1 MDADR
6 CVIAIS
12 NVRPVPIQSLPKF
25 LSSFT
30 NVDGVATR
38 TGNQVDEGTGLAS
51 EMAMDWSRFR
61 LQLNPSSI
69 DDRRAGHAPSMLAL
83 VRAGRRMNSVI
94 GILACRVY
102 QQVTEVPWSAVAQ
115 QRGSAETGR

>member
-1 MDADR
+1 MARLTEVDADR

-30 NVDGVATR
+30 NVDGVATQ
-38 TGNQVDEGTGLAS
+38 TGDQVDEGTGLAS

-61 LQLNPSSI
+61 LQLNPS
-69 DDRRAGHAPSMLAL
+69 
-83 VRAGRRMNSVI
+83 
-94 GILACRVY
+94 
-102 QQVTEVPWSAVAQ
+102 
-115 QRGSAETGR
+115 

>member
-1 MDADR
+1 MARLTEVDADR

-51 EMAMDWSRFR
+51 EMAM
-61 LQLNPSSI
+61 
-69 DDRRAGHAPSMLAL
+69 GL
-83 VRAGRRMNSVI
+83 VAI
-94 GILACRVY
+94 P
-102 QQVTEVPWSAVAQ
+102 TSAQ
-115 QRGSAETGR
+115 SELD